1 MLGHL
6 VSNAFQ
12 DGAIHPAR
20 RTRGL
25 LRRLWA
31 FFFRQ

>member
-6 VSNAFQ
+6 VSNAFPERPSGRQ
-12 DGAIHPAR
+12 QGSP
-20 RTRGL
+20 GL

-31 FFFRQ
+31 YFFKR

>member
-12 DGAIHPAR
+12 GGTTRPAR
-20 RTRGL
+20 SRRGL
-25 LRRLWA
+25 LQRLWA
-31 FFFRQ
+31 FFFR

>member
-6 VSNAFQ
+6 VSNAF
-12 DGAIHPAR
+12 PERPPR
-20 RTRGL
+20 RPQSAPGL

-31 FFFRQ
+31 YFFKR

>member
-6 VSNAFQ
+6 VSNAFPE
-12 DGAIHPAR
+12 HPFR
-20 RTRGL
+20 RPRGTPGL

-31 FFFRQ
+31 YFFKR